1 MKKSAHETGL
11 EWGQDTG
18 HAKEL
23 PARSVTQ
30 DLSKDVSQQIFPNK
44 IAERNHNRLEV
55 HFW

>member
-1 MKKSAHETGL
+1 MNKSAHETGL
-11 EWGQDTG
+11 ECGQDTG